1 MGQKVH
7 PVGYRVGVIRDWESR
22 WFASGKTYVKH
33 LHEDLKLRDWI
44 KKRWFHAGVSK
55 VEIERIGNVLRFT
68 VWTARPG
75 VVIGKGGQEIQIVR
89 DELQRI
95 SGSRVM
101 INVQEIK
108 HPDMDAQVV
117 SEGVASSLERRI
129 SFRRAMKQAI
139 FRAMKSGARGI
150 KIQCSGRLGGAEIAR
165 TEWYLEGRLPLST
178 LRADIGFGFGFGSC
192 SCSGSGS
199 GFGPGPGLGS
209 CLAVLFPF
217 SRLRG
222 KVPGGRMG
230 GAFDLA
236 LAVGQSQSQSQSQ
249 SAPP

>member
-95 SGSRVM
+95 SGSRIM

-178 LRADIGFGFGFGSC
+178 LRAEIDYGFGEAHTIYGVIGIKVWIYR
-192 SCSGSGS
+192 GD
-199 GFGPGPGLGS
+199 
-209 CLAVLFPF
+209 AA
-217 SRLRG
+217 RKLRKG
-222 KVPGGRMG
+222 
-230 GAFDLA
+230 
-236 LAVGQSQSQSQSQ
+236 AVGADQPQ
-249 SAPP
+249 APVAAQPVPNRDRERDKRR

>member
-1 MGQKVH
+1 LGQKVH

-95 SGSRVM
+95 SGSRIM

-178 LRADIGFGFGFGSC
+178 LRAEIDYGFGEAHTIYGVIGIKVWIYR
-192 SCSGSGS
+192 GD
-199 GFGPGPGLGS
+199 
-209 CLAVLFPF
+209 AA
-217 SRLRG
+217 RKLRKG
-222 KVPGGRMG
+222 
-230 GAFDLA
+230 
-236 LAVGQSQSQSQSQ
+236 AVGADQPQ
-249 SAPP
+249 APVAAQPVPNRDRERDKRR

>member
-1 MGQKVH
+1 LGQKVH

-22 WFASGKTYVKH
+22 WFASGKTYTKN
-33 LHEDLKLRDWI
+33 LHEDIKLRDWI

-95 SGSRVM
+95 SGSRIM

-178 LRADIGFGFGFGSC
+178 LRAEIDYGFGEAHTIYGVIGIKVWIYR
-192 SCSGSGS
+192 GD
-199 GFGPGPGLGS
+199 
-209 CLAVLFPF
+209 AA
-217 SRLRG
+217 RKLRKG
-222 KVPGGRMG
+222 
-230 GAFDLA
+230 
-236 LAVGQSQSQSQSQ
+236 AVGADQPQ
-249 SAPP
+249 APVAAQPVPNRDRERDKRR